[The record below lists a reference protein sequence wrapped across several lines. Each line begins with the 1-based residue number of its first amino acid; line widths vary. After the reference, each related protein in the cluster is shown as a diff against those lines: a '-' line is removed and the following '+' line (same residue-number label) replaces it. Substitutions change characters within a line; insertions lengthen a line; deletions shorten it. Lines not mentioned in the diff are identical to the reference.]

1 LKSNYKEELARILCG
16 TGALVFG
23 EFTLTSGLKSP
34 YYLDLGVL
42 YSYPREYGV
51 VVDLLSQLIRE
62 RVKGDY
68 LVAGV
73 PLRGLPYAVSAANKL
88 AKPFIL
94 IRKEVK
100 GHGMG
105 RRIEG
110 RYKAGSQVV
119 LVDDVATTGGSLLGA
134 IDALREEG
142 LEPLGAFVVVDRLQG
157 AEANLEGKGVSF
169 TSLATILE
177 IISSLERR
185 GEISKG
191 MAEKVRRY
199 TGK

>member
-1 LKSNYKEELARILCG
+1 LKSNYKEELARILWG

-42 YSYPREYGV
+42 YSHPREYGV

-157 AEANLEGKGVSF
+157 AETNLEGKGVSF